1 MNQNNFCGKNPCAT
15 YSKKSTS
22 WGQSFGTSMMQPP
35 PFHSTLLK
43 DSSFKSCCTI
53 GGGSCAPISPRI
65 PMNRSCGKSP
75 ITNTCSSNALFQSKT
90 SPYTISSTSS
100 STLKF
105 SRECN
110 FCRNNGE
117 SQEHYRSHALRNQTT
132 GTLVCPILRSYRCDT
147 CGATGD
153 NAHTRNYCPMR
164 DSRRRALPME
174 LKCTMRQSNG
184 NFRKC

>member
-1 MNQNNFCGKNPCAT
+1 MCYILP
-15 YSKKSTS
+15 KKSTS

-53 GGGSCAPISPRI
+53 GGG
-65 PMNRSCGKSP
+65 
-75 ITNTCSSNALFQSKT
+75 
-90 SPYTISSTSS
+90 
-100 STLKF
+100 
-105 SRECN
+105 ECN

-164 DSRRRALPME
+164 DSRRRAP
-174 LKCTMRQSNG
+174 SNG
-184 NFRKC
+184 TEVYNATE